1 MDHAVYIRGLLSVIV
16 GLSLSTL
23 LQSFHRLF
31 RVSERV
37 RWSWIPIVWGVMSI
51 VMVVQV
57 WWAYFTIHQSPVWL
71 NLFAFL
77 LPLSVFIV
85 LFLICAS
92 VLPDAKAIPDTGHVD
107 LEALYFAQRRYFFAL
122 WAVLLV
128 QAILVSWIAR
138 GSVAFGVEE
147 IFRLLGIGAGAALAL
162 SGRRAVHA
170 VGTIA
175 AACFLITFVALY
187 SLRLP

>member
-1 MDHAVYIRGLLSVIV
+1 MDHAIYIRGLLSVLV

-31 RVSERV
+31 RVSDRV
-37 RWSWIPIVWGVMSI
+37 RWSWIPVVWGLISI
-51 VMVVQV
+51 LMVVQA
-57 WWAYFTIHQSPVWL
+57 WWAYFTIHQSPLWL

-92 VLPDAKAIPDTGHVD
+92 VLPDAKAIPDAGVVD
-107 LEALYFAQRRYFFAL
+107 LEELYFAQRRYFFSL
-122 WAVLLV
+122 WGVLLL
-128 QAILVSWIAR
+128 QAIVVSWISS
-138 GSVAFGVEE
+138 GDVDLGLEE
-147 IFRLLGIGAGAALAL
+147 AFRLLGIGTGAAMAL
-162 SGRRAVHA
+162 SGRRIVHA
-170 VGTIA
+170 LGTIA
-175 AACFLITFVALY
+175 AACFLLVFVALY